1 MLQLS
6 AILERSLSR
15 DRMLQGW
22 TIAWEE
28 LKTGFYFLE
37 ADSEVWEA
45 WSEWLSRIVS
55 GHVEKA
61 RPKP

>member
-1 MLQLS
+1 
-6 AILERSLSR
+6 
-15 DRMLQGW
+15 MLQGW

-28 LKTGFYFLE
+28 VKTGFYFLE